1 MSVVKALAAE
11 VGNGSH
17 DTPAVSVS
25 VAGEKII
32 SYDLRKVCRE
42 ELRL

>member
-1 MSVVKALAAE
+1 MSVVKALVAE
-11 VGNGSH
+11 VGNGTY
-17 DTPAVSVS
+17 DTPAVLVS
-25 VAGEKII
+25 VVGEKII